1 MGPSAPEPG
10 AGAWQPV
17 RVRFLDSGRSRQTP
31 VALDWG
37 DGWQEVALLG
47 EELVAGQDPAG
58 PVQRRW
64 RLAGADG
71 GLHVL
76 APAPGGGWRARS
88 WGGKA
93 KV

>member
-1 MGPSAPEPG
+1 ME
-10 AGAWQPV
+10 
-17 RVRFLDSGRSRQTP
+17 SGRSRQTP

-37 DGWQEVALLG
+37 DGWRRVALLG

-58 PVQRRW
+58 PVGRRW
-64 RLAGADG
+64 RLADDGG

-76 APAPGGGWRARS
+76 APAPGGGWRARL
-88 WGGKA
+88 WGSKA